1 MLNPPSL
8 LEALCRTRTGDP
20 FLTMFRPQ
28 SRSLDFIGCR
38 TQGGWVNA

>member
-20 FLTMFRPQ
+20 FLTMFGN
-28 SRSLDFIGCR
+28 SARSPMFTGRVTQRGC
-38 TQGGWVNA
+38 VNV